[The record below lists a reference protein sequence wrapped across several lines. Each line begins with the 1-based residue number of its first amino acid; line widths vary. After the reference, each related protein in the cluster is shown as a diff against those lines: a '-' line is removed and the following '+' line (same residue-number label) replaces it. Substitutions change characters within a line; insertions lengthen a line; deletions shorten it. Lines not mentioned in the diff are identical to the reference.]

1 MTVHLKLPKI
11 NAMRYLK
18 PPKTYLCLVLP
29 LLLSILEVLRRHH
42 RERTARRLSCKS
54 ISWPETEIEG
64 TKVCCR
70 QEVIAAAIKSFD
82 IQHTV
87 TAGEGT
93 PHEAAA
99 RGAWEFRWFL
109 MAP

>member
-42 RERTARRLSCKS
+42 RDEPPEGSPVNPSAGPKLKLKEPKFAVDRKSSLQPSNPLISSTLSL
-54 ISWPETEIEG
+54 PE
-64 TKVCCR
+64 
-70 QEVIAAAIKSFD
+70 EVPHMKLLPVELGSF
-82 IQHTV
+82 
-87 TAGEGT
+87 AGS
-93 PHEAAA
+93 
-99 RGAWEFRWFL
+99 
-109 MAP
+109 